1 MCTMEDESAPA
12 GKLVSV
18 VEILY
23 AALGPRESRP
33 CLLRVVSIVSPVAD
47 DTSCLLPNSKHW
59 FTTPSFKEEGAG
71 KRCSECDLLLEWLQ
85 LSTTCLATQH
95 CWAKDSFATHTDFAT
110 RLIRLSGKKQGD
122 PLCIGQFQMNEYL
135 ESANGAWT
143 VEISFPSAWKSS
155 LGPVRLLDCFL

>member
-1 MCTMEDESAPA
+1 MQH
-12 GKLVSV
+12 
-18 VEILY
+18 
-23 AALGPRESRP
+23 AATWVAAMFVTCCQYSL
-33 CLLRVVSIVSPVAD
+33 PVAD
-47 DTSCLLPNSKHW
+47 DTSRLLPNSKHW

-95 CWAKDSFATHTDFAT
+95 CWAKDSFATHWLCHALDPVVGEKT
-110 RLIRLSGKKQGD
+110 RGG

-155 LGPVRLLDCFL
+155 LGPVRLLDCFYK